1 MRFPWLLK
9 STREASWR
17 GMRPRPR
24 GTEETTGAGE
34 GTPHLTEPRGLLLV
48 SQAPQTAVAETPCT
62 VPGLQLGMGPEEE
75 APSPEQEPAL
85 SRWPYLVRLQ
95 VLPNGLD
102 GVPTLA
108 EHGLEQPLL
117 GLLALCLDRGEGGA
131 DSLSEA
137 RALSPIAPQ

>member
-75 APSPEQEPAL
+75 PPARSKSPPSADGPTWSGFSS
-85 SRWPYLVRLQ
+85 SRTAWMASR
-95 VLPNGLD
+95 
-102 GVPTLA
+102 
-108 EHGLEQPLL
+108 H
-117 GLLALCLDRGEGGA
+117 
-131 DSLSEA
+131 SLSMDSNS
-137 RALSPIAPQ
+137 RSLVSSLSAWTEEKGVRTL